1 MYRYIYRTSPM
12 DPMYGEAEFFWFRYF
27 LDGSKSVD
35 LFGLV
40 YPRKLTN
47 DNGTSPFL
55 IADTLL

>member
-1 MYRYIYRTSPM
+1 M
-12 DPMYGEAEFFWFRYF
+12 GKLNFFGSGIF

-35 LFGLV
+35 FFGLV
-40 YPRKLTN
+40 YPRKQTN